1 MMLAHTEWGDH
12 AKSVLALLIV
22 PAVAMAQDDAS
33 DAHLLQPHGSG
44 TTLKLDPVAIEFEAP
59 SEIEEISA
67 ITADAEVNLYI
78 LQRARRWTR
87 SWLPIPTAE
96 CSVVSAVGC
105 STPPPHGIRIDPDGS
120 VWTVDSNTS
129 MVYKYSL
136 VGKQLL
142 EIAVGDICP
151 NPQSESRT
159 ASDIA
164 FGTDG
169 HVYVAEC
176 LLQRVRGR
184 VRRIGSEG

>member
-1 MMLAHTEWGDH
+1 MVTD
-12 AKSVLALLIV
+12 
-22 PAVAMAQDDAS
+22 S
-33 DAHLLQPHGSG
+33 DGR
-44 TTLKLDPVAIEFEAP
+44 V
-59 SEIEEISA
+59 
-67 ITADAEVNLYI
+67 
-78 LQRARRWTR
+78 QRSFGRG
-87 SWLPIPTAE
+87 LFN
-96 CSVVSAVGC
+96 
-105 STPPPHGIRIDPDGS
+105 PPPHGIRIDPDGS